1 MRLMELNN
9 VKVEWRHVL
18 EPEIEYN
25 EKKHPDLPVREMYRW
40 VISDLDNN
48 RIRSR
53 VIMSLNKVIGYAFLY
68 SATGFSDRNFAS
80 FGFMDPVTA
89 NRERS
94 FLLID
99 WAIGECRKDRRKLIF
114 NEPFNAGDDFHSCM
128 EERGI
133 RMLHRVE
140 MSIDPKKFKD
150 LKKQIPASYSTVQMN
165 AVDPGSFA
173 DALSL
178 AFRKEDESV
187 LIADDPAESR
197 KMLLDTLSGKSFG
210 KPIFEA
216 SSAITHNGKIVA
228 GIMVVLNDNN
238 PLIFDFFVV
247 PDDQGKGIGSY
258 ILQKSL
264 DSLSNYPQVRLWT
277 DRKSVAH
284 DFYLKRGF
292 QETGRS
298 EVLYYLKPERQQEQ
312 QGRTGQ

>member
-53 VIMSLNKVIGYAFLY
+53 VIMSLNKVIAYSFLY

-99 WAIGECRKDRRKLIF
+99 WAISECRKDRKKLIF
-114 NEPFNAGDDFHSCM
+114 NEPFNAGDDFRSCM

-140 MSIDPKKFKD
+140 MSIDPKKLKD
-150 LKKQIPASYSTVQMN
+150 LKKQMPDSYSTVPIN
-165 AVDPGSFA
+165 SVDPGSFA

-178 AFRKEDESV
+178 AFGKEDESV
-187 LIADDPAESR
+187 LIADDPAEGR

-228 GIMVVLNDNN
+228 GIMVVLNNNN
-238 PLIFDFFVV
+238 PLISNFFVI

-264 DSLSNYPQVRLWT
+264 NSLSNYPQVSLWT
-277 DRKSVAH
+277 DRRSIAH
-284 DFYLKRGF
+284 DFYLNRQF
-292 QETGRS
+292 QDTGRS
-298 EVLYYLKPERQQEQ
+298 EVLYYLRPGRQQEQ
-312 QGRTGQ
+312 QGRTGP

>member
-53 VIMSLNKVIGYAFLY
+53 VIMSLNKVIAYSFLY

-99 WAIGECRKDRRKLIF
+99 WAISECRKDRKKLIF
-114 NEPFNAGDDFHSCM
+114 NEPFNAGDDFRSCM

-140 MSIDPKKFKD
+140 MSIDPKKLKD
-150 LKKQIPASYSTVQMN
+150 LKKQMPDSYSTVPIN
-165 AVDPGSFA
+165 SVDPGSFA

-178 AFRKEDESV
+178 AFGKEDESV
-187 LIADDPAESR
+187 LIADDPAEGR
-197 KMLLDTLSGKSFG
+197 KVLLDTLSGKSFG

-228 GIMVVLNDNN
+228 GIMVVLNNNN
-238 PLIFDFFVV
+238 PLISNFFVI

-264 DSLSNYPQVRLWT
+264 NSLSNYPQVSLWT
-277 DRKSVAH
+277 DRRSIAH
-284 DFYLKRGF
+284 DFYLNRQF
-292 QETGRS
+292 QDTGRS
-298 EVLYYLKPERQQEQ
+298 EVLYYLRPGRQQEQ
-312 QGRTGQ
+312 QGRTGP